1 MEHDPTQPP
10 PAEQWPSDPPP
21 TDQQQHAVLAWL
33 ALDADVPARV
43 GVLLVDALRAWAPLR
58 GPHVFPVEPRAG
70 PDCDLQQVLENLW
83 WQLDERAAR
92 AAWEDKVVL
101 TEVAGRVG
109 LALASWRCPS
119 SDVDL

>member
-10 PAEQWPSDPPP
+10 AAEQWPSDPPP

-43 GVLLVDALRAWAPLR
+43 GVLLVDALRR
-58 GPHVFPVEPRAG
+58 GRRCVARACSRSSLRAG

-83 WQLDERAAR
+83 WQLVERAAR